1 MNYMKQVA
9 QMLGVELEEEF
20 NIRFDKQVYKFTE
33 HGLLSYSKENQNWIR
48 TYGLLEKLLTG
59 LTEVIKMPKPILDE
73 VEIRYLSEIIKPFRK
88 QVISIGKLDS
98 GDYECIV
105 IKYRNIN
112 GYTNTMCFPYFEKGT
127 IYKGM
132 EIGKR
137 YSLSELG
144 L

>member
-9 QMLGVELEEEF
+9 EMLGIELDEEFYLKGSKYKHKLTKDGLFYCLEDGKSWLFANWTFYEVLAGELE
-20 NIRFDKQVYKFTE
+20 I
-33 HGLLSYSKENQNWIR
+33 
-48 TYGLLEKLLTG
+48 
-59 LTEVIKMPKPILDE
+59 IKKPILDE
-73 VEIRYLSEIIKPFRK
+73 IERRYLSEIIKPFRK

-98 GDYECIV
+98 GEYECIV

-132 EIGKR
+132 ETEKR
-137 YSLSELG
+137 YSLSELE

>member
-1 MNYMKQVA
+1 MNYMEQVA
-9 QMLGVELEEEF
+9 EMLGVKLEEEF
-20 NIRFDKQVYKFTE
+20 YLKGSKYKHKLTKD
-33 HGLLSYSKENQNWIR
+33 GLFYCLEDGKSWLFANW
-48 TYGLLEKLLTG
+48 TFYEVLAGELEI
-59 LTEVIKMPKPILDE
+59 IKKPILDE
-73 VEIRYLSEIIKPFRK
+73 IEISYLSEVIKPFRK

-98 GDYECIV
+98 GEYECIV

-132 EIGKR
+132 ETEKR
-137 YSLSELG
+137 YTLEELG

>member
-1 MNYMKQVA
+1 MNYMKQIA
-9 QMLGVELEEEF
+9 EMLGVKLEEEF
-20 NIRFDKQVYKFTE
+20 YLKGSKYKHKLTKD
-33 HGLLSYSKENQNWIR
+33 GLFYCLEDGKSWLFANW
-48 TYGLLEKLLTG
+48 TFYEVLAGELEI
-59 LTEVIKMPKPILDE
+59 IKKPILDE

-98 GDYECIV
+98 GNYECIV

-127 IYKGM
+127 MYKGM

-137 YSLSELG
+137 YTLEELG

>member
-1 MNYMKQVA
+1 MNYMKHIA
-9 QMLGVELEEEF
+9 EMLGVKLEEEF
-20 NIRFDKQVYKFTE
+20 YLKGSKYKHKLTKD
-33 HGLLSYSKENQNWIR
+33 GLFYCLEDGKSWLFANW
-48 TYGLLEKLLTG
+48 TFYEVLAGELEI
-59 LTEVIKMPKPILDE
+59 IKKPILDE

-98 GDYECIV
+98 GNYECIV

-112 GYTNTMCFPYFEKGT
+112 GYTGTMCFPYFEKGT